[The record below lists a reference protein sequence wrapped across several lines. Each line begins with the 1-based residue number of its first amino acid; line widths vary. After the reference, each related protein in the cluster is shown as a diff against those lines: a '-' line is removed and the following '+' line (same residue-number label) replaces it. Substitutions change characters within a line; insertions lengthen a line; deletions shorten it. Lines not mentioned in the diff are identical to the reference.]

1 METGTLVRNEL
12 GPLLDRLIVQLEN
25 EGKWTYRA
33 HFTRIRTH
41 LISAHDDW
49 ELARP
54 IIDLSA
60 ANAMGFKFSSTADA
74 LVTRIL
80 SKYCKNS
87 SQRHH
92 VVKMCYDIIRI
103 VIRTINAC
111 LR

>member
-12 GPLLDRLIVQLEN
+12 GPLLDRLIVQLED
-25 EGKWTYRA
+25 EGKLTYRA

-41 LISAHDDW
+41 LISAHEDW

-54 IIDLSA
+54 MIDLSA

-80 SKYCKNS
+80 NK
-87 SQRHH
+87 SQRLMRQINGINQIHH
-92 VVKMCYDIIRI
+92 
-103 VIRTINAC
+103 
-111 LR
+111 

>member
-12 GPLLDRLIVQLEN
+12 APLLDRLIMQLEN
-25 EGKWTYRA
+25 EGQLTYRA

-41 LISAHDDW
+41 LIRAHSDW

-60 ANAMGFKFSSTADA
+60 ANAMGFEFSITADA

-80 SKYCKNS
+80 SKSMGLIRQINGID
-87 SQRHH
+87 QIRH
-92 VVKMCYDIIRI
+92 
-103 VIRTINAC
+103 
-111 LR
+111 

>member
-12 GPLLDRLIVQLEN
+12 APLLDRLIMQLEN
-25 EGKWTYRA
+25 EGQLTYRA

-41 LISAHDDW
+41 LIRAHSDW

-60 ANAMGFKFSSTADA
+60 ATAMGFEFSNTADA

-80 SKYCKNS
+80 SKSMGLIRQINGID
-87 SQRHH
+87 QIRH
-92 VVKMCYDIIRI
+92 
-103 VIRTINAC
+103 
-111 LR
+111 